1 MDELVSLAPSDV
13 EYGLVQITI
22 CRREMYSGV
31 GKTREEMTQILILRG
46 ASLLLLQTLLILC
59 YSRGLS
65 LSKEALCGTILRV
78 DIAGHL
84 QMLTSMRLLPGELD
98 DT

>member
-1 MDELVSLAPSDV
+1 
-13 EYGLVQITI
+13 
-22 CRREMYSGV
+22 MYSSV

-59 YSRGLS
+59 YSHGLS
-65 LSKEALCGTILRV
+65 PSKEALCSTILRIHV
-78 DIAGHL
+78 VGYL
-84 QMLTSMRLLPGELD
+84 QMLTSVRLLPGELD